1 MKLKH
6 YYLILSS
13 VFLAV
18 LIILAIT
25 VSRTFSILDKLAA
38 SEENRFRSYQL
49 AMELFQTSEDLTR
62 MARGYVVTGYSRYE
76 KLYNEILDIRN
87 GRVPRPNKYT
97 PTYWHLS
104 GAGKGASLEHVE
116 AVPLNFLLRQAG
128 LSGEEYNLLITA
140 QQKADRLIYLE
151 SIAFAALNGIYN
163 DKEGRLSVR
172 RAPDRQYAIRI
183 VLGDDYR
190 KLKAEMMEPIQ
201 QFIDTLEIRKSK
213 EMNIFQDELRSNI
226 KYSLILIF
234 LVLLAFAGGV
244 LQSVFRILKPIY
256 ELQKNVEE
264 IARGNYSIRSDVKTK
279 DEIGSLNS
287 NFNKM
292 AEALESDIQ
301 RRKQAMELLRK
312 SEEQV
317 RLMLDSAGEAIFGI
331 DLNGN
336 CTFANPCCAT
346 VLGYSHPDE
355 ITGLYMHKILN
366 HSYFDGTPIPV
377 EECRIYRALLTGE
390 VIHADDEVFW
400 KADGTSF
407 IAEYRSYPQI
417 VEGRI
422 TGLVVSFHDVTERWK
437 FEKILIKD
445 SERLSNILEGSNA
458 GTWQLNVKNG
468 SITINEK
475 LANMLGYRL
484 SELVP
489 ATREQKAKLTHPDDV
504 KRCEELAEK
513 HFRKDTE
520 SYECEVRMKHKN
532 GNWIWMLEKG
542 QVTKRGEDGEPV
554 IFSGTSIDITSRKLE
569 EEKILHMATHDELTG
584 LPGLKLAR
592 DRLNMSISQ
601 ARRDNSL
608 IAVMFIDLDG
618 FKQVNDTYGH
628 DAGDEVLRVASQRF
642 LSVLRET
649 DTVSRIGGDE
659 FLVILTELHSR
670 ENASMIAE
678 KLLHAASEP
687 VYFYDSEAS
696 VGASIGISLFPDDGN
711 DMETLI
717 KMADAAMYKVK
728 SEGKNGY
735 IFVTG

>member
-292 AEALESDIQ
+292 AEALESDI
-301 RRKQAMELLRK
+301 
-312 SEEQV
+312 
-317 RLMLDSAGEAIFGI
+317 
-331 DLNGN
+331 
-336 CTFANPCCAT
+336 
-346 VLGYSHPDE
+346 
-355 ITGLYMHKILN
+355 
-366 HSYFDGTPIPV
+366 
-377 EECRIYRALLTGE
+377 
-390 VIHADDEVFW
+390 
-400 KADGTSF
+400 
-407 IAEYRSYPQI
+407 
-417 VEGRI
+417 
-422 TGLVVSFHDVTERWK
+422 
-437 FEKILIKD
+437 
-445 SERLSNILEGSNA
+445 
-458 GTWQLNVKNG
+458 
-468 SITINEK
+468 
-475 LANMLGYRL
+475 
-484 SELVP
+484 
-489 ATREQKAKLTHPDDV
+489 
-504 KRCEELAEK
+504 
-513 HFRKDTE
+513 
-520 SYECEVRMKHKN
+520 
-532 GNWIWMLEKG
+532 
-542 QVTKRGEDGEPV
+542 
-554 IFSGTSIDITSRKLE
+554 
-569 EEKILHMATHDELTG
+569 
-584 LPGLKLAR
+584 
-592 DRLNMSISQ
+592 
-601 ARRDNSL
+601 
-608 IAVMFIDLDG
+608 
-618 FKQVNDTYGH
+618 
-628 DAGDEVLRVASQRF
+628 
-642 LSVLRET
+642 
-649 DTVSRIGGDE
+649 
-659 FLVILTELHSR
+659 
-670 ENASMIAE
+670 
-678 KLLHAASEP
+678 
-687 VYFYDSEAS
+687 
-696 VGASIGISLFPDDGN
+696 
-711 DMETLI
+711 
-717 KMADAAMYKVK
+717 
-728 SEGKNGY
+728 
-735 IFVTG
+735 